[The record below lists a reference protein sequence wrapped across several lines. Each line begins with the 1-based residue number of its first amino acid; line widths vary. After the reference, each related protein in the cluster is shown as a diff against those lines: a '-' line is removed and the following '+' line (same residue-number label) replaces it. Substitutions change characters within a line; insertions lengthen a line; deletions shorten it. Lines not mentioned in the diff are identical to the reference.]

1 MRQKDAHAQTSN
13 AACAEGRFQPYSRLA
28 SLAFAAFAAFMLGA
42 AAAAT
47 TTTVVD
53 VPVEGGTQRFLYVRP
68 DAPVATI
75 VYLPDGDGLL
85 GIDSDGSLRP
95 PLDACDPLARNRDA
109 FAPGGIALAL
119 VDMTS
124 NGRVRQYADIQEVIR
139 YIRSRDSSSIW
150 IMGVGVA
157 TAAVAD
163 IAIDSPVGEV
173 GGVVFFS
180 PVGEQLRAPLLKV
193 PALLVYHTSDM
204 VSQPFIDRLF
214 NDLTA
219 VPVKE
224 QLAFSGGEGGGCGGY
239 HWISGFDTEIVAG
252 VSDFVLKYSPTPAST
267 LTAVEYYYPAWDM
280 YFVTAMPDEIAALDG
295 GAFGGLWQR
304 TGQTFNVWS
313 DSTSG
318 ALATHRFFSTGFS
331 PKSSHFYTPYVDE
344 YNSLKAGTAW
354 EYEGIAFYVQL
365 PDANGNCPAGT
376 VVLYRLYNNGM
387 GGAPNHRFTI
397 SVATFNAMKAAGWI
411 FEGNGI
417 TGAYAC
423 VPQ

>member
-1 MRQKDAHAQTSN
+1 
-13 AACAEGRFQPYSRLA
+13 
-28 SLAFAAFAAFMLGA
+28 MLGA

-53 VPVEGGTQRFLYVRP
+53 VPVEGGTQRFLYIRP

-75 VYLPDGDGLL
+75 VYLPDNDGLL
-85 GIDSDGSLRP
+85 GIDSEGSLRP
-95 PLDACDPLARNRDA
+95 PLDACDPLARNRNA
-109 FAPGGIALAL
+109 FAPHGVALAL

-124 NGRVRQYADIQEVIR
+124 NGRVRQYADVYEVIR
-139 YIRSRDSSSIW
+139 YIRSRDSTSIW
-150 IMGVGVA
+150 MMGVGIA

-163 IAIDSPVGEV
+163 MAIDSPVGEV

-180 PVGEQLRAPLLKV
+180 PVGEQLRATLVKV
-193 PALLVYHTSDM
+193 PALLVYHTSDTLA
-204 VSQPFIDRLF
+204 QPFIDRLF

-219 VPVKE
+219 VPVKQ
-224 QLAFSGGEGGGCGGY
+224 QLAFSGGEGGGCGPPY
-239 HWISGFDTEIVAG
+239 HMITGFDTEIVAG
-252 VSDFVLKYSPTPAST
+252 VSDFVLKYSPTPATT
-267 LTAVEYYYPAWDM
+267 LTAVEYYYAAWDM

-313 DSTSG
+313 GPSYG
-318 ALATHRFFSTGFS
+318 ALPACRFFSVLFD
-331 PKSSHFYTPYVDE
+331 PKSSHFYTPYASE
-344 YNSLKAGTAW
+344 CASLKAGTAW
-354 EYEGIAFYVQL
+354 QYEGIAFYVLL

-376 VVLYRLYNNGM
+376 VVLYRLYNDGK
-387 GGAPNHRFTI
+387 GGAPNHRFTT
-397 SVATFNAMKAAGWI
+397 SAATFDQMRAQGWP
-411 FEGNGI
+411 FEGDGR